1 MPAISFF
8 CPDARFVC
16 NALRAF
22 CCIMDS
28 CRTAGTNQSR
38 PQPRPSAGFA
48 APSGRTYGFPG
59 RIKAMA
65 AITEEKGPNRNKD
78 AAADS
83 MHEITCPH
91 CGHAFTVNEDEYQKL
106 LAQIRGKEFD
116 RELSASL
123 QREIGRLETEHRLDL
138 EKKLHTKQSDFD
150 KQISERDRELS
161 GLQAR
166 LDKSES
172 ERDAALSE
180 VRNEKDKQIES
191 LKSQLDKLSIE
202 KDSERD
208 RQLSALQSELD
219 KKVMALQ
226 ASLDKAESVKDA
238 ALAEARSEKDREIES
253 LKSQLEK
260 ISLEKDSEKDKE
272 LLQLRQ
278 KLTEESA
285 KSERQ
290 FSETKSQLEKQLSQA
305 QSDLQVEKQKQEAE
319 LAKQHS
325 ALTEQRSQYEAQ
337 LKAAQEQVEFYK
349 DFKASQST
357 KAVGEDLEQYCY
369 NEFNKLR
376 GAAFKDVYF
385 EKDNTVS
392 STGSKGDFIYR
403 EKDADGNEVLSIM
416 FEMKNEMD
424 ATAKS
429 QKHKNSDFF
438 KELDKDRREKGCEY
452 AVLVTMLEAD
462 NEFYNAGIVDVS
474 YMKPSYTKMYAV
486 RPQFFITVIGLLRDA
501 AYSSAGLRRQL
512 EEARNQNIDITNFEE
527 ELDNFKDAFGKNYRS
542 YKRNYDEAIKQ
553 IDNAIKRM
561 EAVKSALT
569 TSENQ
574 LRLANNKLDD
584 VEVKKLIK
592 DNPTMQ
598 ARFAELEDKGDRG
611 GRPPRQ
617 ISG

>member
-1 MPAISFF
+1 
-8 CPDARFVC
+8 
-16 NALRAF
+16 
-22 CCIMDS
+22 MDS

-474 YMKPSYTKMYAV
+474 YMKPS
-486 RPQFFITVIGLLRDA
+486 
-501 AYSSAGLRRQL
+501 
-512 EEARNQNIDITNFEE
+512 
-527 ELDNFKDAFGKNYRS
+527 
-542 YKRNYDEAIKQ
+542 
-553 IDNAIKRM
+553 
-561 EAVKSALT
+561 
-569 TSENQ
+569 
-574 LRLANNKLDD
+574 
-584 VEVKKLIK
+584 
-592 DNPTMQ
+592 
-598 ARFAELEDKGDRG
+598 
-611 GRPPRQ
+611 
-617 ISG
+617 